1 MDEQSAKQ
9 FQLFG
14 LLKLIRVLRLNR
26 IIMYLNL
33 KQDIK
38 AVSDIRPLT
47 DPICTVDQ
55 TGQTDLLPADVR
67 PLHRL
72 HLVLHQ

>member
-1 MDEQSAKQ
+1 MDAQSAKQ

-38 AVSDIRPLT
+38 AVSK
-47 DPICTVDQ
+47 
-55 TGQTDLLPADVR
+55 
-67 PLHRL
+67 
-72 HLVLHQ
+72 

>member
-1 MDEQSAKQ
+1 MHSLSNIDIFLLKIFLDSEQAKQ

-38 AVSDIRPLT
+38 AVSI
-47 DPICTVDQ
+47 
-55 TGQTDLLPADVR
+55 
-67 PLHRL
+67 
-72 HLVLHQ
+72 VLIGG

>member
-1 MDEQSAKQ
+1 MDQQSAKQ

-38 AVSDIRPLT
+38 AVSYHLELT
-47 DPICTVDQ
+47 IVDSGLDLMGSSFDP
-55 TGQTDLLPADVR
+55 
-67 PLHRL
+67 
-72 HLVLHQ
+72 VLFSR